1 MEEKIKHRIQTYSES
16 KNSFFYKLIKKIIL
30 DTREK
35 FFDYFKNLT
44 EYNDNKSLLDIGTTP
59 SLDSEQNVILEKTKN
74 NKNITCF
81 SDQDCS
87 ILEKKYPNI
96 KDFIV
101 GDGTNTDF
109 KDMSFDIVHSNA
121 TLEHVGSYNNQIA
134 FVKEASRI
142 SKNHVF
148 IQTPNRFYPIDFHTN
163 LPLVHWLPK
172 KIHRKILK
180 FIGLNF
186 YSMEENLNLLSES
199 NLIDI
204 CKKLDIRKFKII
216 KHKLLFIT
224 SNLILVIT
232 KSS

>member
-1 MEEKIKHRIQTYSES
+1 MEEKIKHRVQTYSES
-16 KNSFFYKLIKKIIL
+16 KNSFFYNFIKKTIL
-30 DTREK
+30 NAREK
-35 FFDYFKNLT
+35 FFNHFKNLT
-44 EYNDNKSLLDIGTTP
+44 EYNNDQSLLDIGTTP

-74 NKNITCF
+74 NKNITCL
-81 SDQDCS
+81 SDQDCN

-96 KDFIV
+96 NKFII
-101 GDGTNTDF
+101 GNGINTNL

-121 TLEHVGSYNNQIA
+121 TLEHVGSYDNQIA
-134 FVKEASRI
+134 FVKEAWRL
-142 SKNHVF
+142 SKNYVF

-163 LPLVHWLPK
+163 LPLIHWLPK

-186 YSMEENLNLLSES
+186 YSTEENLNLLSES

-204 CKKLDIRKFKII
+204 CKELEIKNFKII
-216 KHKLLFIT
+216 KHRLLFMT
-224 SNLILVIT
+224 SNLILVIK